1 MKTVP
6 QGDVAPDA
14 TAPSKMAKRMNHEL
28 ATRRPAVIV
37 SATWMPLV
45 GCLVAALGGM
55 PALAQ
60 TPAPVATPY
69 FATYGNGP
77 TYGTS
82 VVGAY
87 NPYTQAGPGNSQ
99 GRAYGAAPVAPY
111 PPNYPPSIAQ
121 APAGPRTGAPVP
133 APARATAPPSSG
145 PYPQAG
151 VVGAYNPWRGQYSGG
166 YQPGATP
173 LPAYFAPYGSYD
185 DADPG
190 NALPSPPPGPIRSRL
205 LSVPEGPP
213 AVITRPAPYATI
225 PTTPGRSTS
234 RLPPRDTS
242 IAAVAPS
249 PRPPAEP
256 IAAAKARP
264 APATIVAAA
273 PPTRPPEPV
282 VAASP
287 PARPA
292 AEPVVGMVPAGVVAT
307 KPAEPSPSATRTAAP
322 SPARTAPPTRDPQLA
337 SAPAATDTPTAPG
350 RPAATPSPVVVAS
363 PPSGMTEQIVFDADS
378 PTLSDGA
385 RATLDRLAGQL
396 RNGTSSISVK
406 TYGGAVGDAASDNN
420 RRLSLRRAI
429 AVRSHLI
436 EKGIAKDRILVEP
449 LAATANGGARDR
461 VDVVSRTL

>member
-1 MKTVP
+1 MAVSPPDTV
-6 QGDVAPDA
+6 
-14 TAPSKMAKRMNHEL
+14 APSKMAEPMTHQT
-28 ATRRPAVIV
+28 ATRRPAAIA
-37 SATWMPLV
+37 SATWLPLM
-45 GCLVAALGGM
+45 GCLAAALGSM
-55 PALAQ
+55 SALAQ

-99 GRAYGAAPVAPY
+99 GRAYGATPVAPY
-111 PPNYPPSIAQ
+111 PPNYPPSTAQ
-121 APAGPRTGAPVP
+121 APAGPRGTGVPAP
-133 APARATAPPSSG
+133 APARATTPPSSG

-185 DADPG
+185 DADAG
-190 NALPSPPPGPIRSRL
+190 TNLPSPPPGPIRSRL

-213 AVITRPAPYATI
+213 AVVTRPTPYVTI
-225 PTTPGRSTS
+225 PTTPGRSTA
-234 RLPPRDTS
+234 RQPTRDTAV
-242 IAAVAPS
+242 AAVAPI
-249 PRPPAEP
+249 PRAT
-256 IAAAKARP
+256 P
-264 APATIVAAA
+264 APSAAPRVAAVA
-273 PPTRPPEPV
+273 TPARPPEQV
-282 VAASP
+282 VAANP

-292 AEPVVGMVPAGVVAT
+292 PEPAAVPAPAAPAKPAVVAA
-307 KPAEPSPSATRTAAP
+307 KPAEAPAATARVVAP
-322 SPARTAPPTRDPQLA
+322 SPTRPASPSRDPQLA
-337 SAPAATDTPTAPG
+337 SAPAATDTPTAPA
-350 RPAATPSPVVVAS
+350 RPAATPGPVVVAS
-363 PPSGMTEQIVFDADS
+363 PPSGMTEQIAFDAES
-378 PTLSDGA
+378 PVLSDGA
-385 RATLDRLAGQL
+385 RATLDRLANQL
-396 RNGTSSISVK
+396 RGGTSSISVK
-406 TYGGAVGDAASDNN
+406 NYGGAAGEATSDNN

-461 VDVVSRTL
+461 VDIVSRTL